1 MNDLGKKLHKADARK
16 KGAKRKYDLLERS
29 DNTKGSRKADELEA
43 EACRVGV

>member
-29 DNTKGSRKADELEA
+29 DNMTGSRKADELEA
-43 EACRVGV
+43 EACRAGV